1 MIQPISSSEFLAIDY
16 PPKVVVDVPVKLY
29 PSSIHKVMFTQSSIN
44 DPIITTEGGFQ
55 IAQITVQPYSTQYNA
70 QQLLDGF
77 EIGPN
82 KFLEFKVEAKGT
94 NLKYQWKQ
102 NGVVIPNGT
111 SSILRI
117 VTLNNYSSTMN
128 SVNYITVEVSNSRST
143 VVSGQI
149 SLGTTNDQFGPT
161 LVGSLIQSPAS
172 FIANMGDTISVGNS
186 GTFTTEYTP
195 NATYTKEIG
204 FSYGSTSS
212 YYPNVT
218 TETKSFTVPALVSS
232 GNNVDASV
240 YASMFVGSS
249 SWDYGNTYNWTFNIN
264 KYPVT
269 NTFNTVKNAG
279 IALLD
284 SIFATNPVTSNLT
297 TSTKLWIYSSIS
309 SLPDN
314 PVATFNTNF
323 WAYSRR
329 DVLNFSGVSFV
340 PPGDVARNGDQV
352 NGTLITPQHII
363 TATHFKPN
371 EGSTIHF
378 YRHNDGV
385 GVPAVVSTQRNLAG
399 TDFTICKLLNPVTDP
414 NIKIYPIVSDYSHH
428 WYKDPHLPIFTFSGK
443 DLSDDKSKDY
453 ALGIFR
459 TQTNNSLTNE
469 IDFTCQLQS
478 LNYFKSSYPNYSVG
492 STGKVGD
499 SANPLFVYT
508 PAGLSL
514 ITTLYSAVGGPAI
527 YGSTVSAYIDTSL
540 ALSSFN
546 PNGYTVTR
554 TSLGLP
560 RIT

>member
-29 PSSIHKVMFTQSSIN
+29 PSSIQKVLFTQSSIN
-44 DPIITTEGGFQ
+44 DPIITTPGGFQ

-82 KFLEFKVEAKGT
+82 KFLEFKVEATGT

-143 VVSGQI
+143 TVSGQI

-172 FIANMGDTISVGNS
+172 FIANVGDTISVGNS

-195 NATYTKEIG
+195 NAVYTKDISFG
-204 FSYGSTSS
+204 YGSTSA

-218 TETKSFTVPALVSS
+218 TETKSFTVPTLTTLY
-232 GNNVDASV
+232 GNLNTVV
-240 YASMFVGSS
+240 NASMDVYSS

-269 NTFNTVKNAG
+269 NTFNVVKNAAL
-279 IALLD
+279 ALLD
-284 SIFATNPVTSNLT
+284 SILATNPVTSNLT

-309 SLPDN
+309 SLPAN

-329 DVLNFSGVSFV
+329 DVLNFSGVSFI
-340 PPGDVARNGDQV
+340 PPGDPRGDQV

-363 TATHFKPN
+363 TATHFMPN

-385 GVPAVVSTQRNLAG
+385 GVPAVVSTQRNLTG
-399 TDFTICKLLNPVTDP
+399 TDFTICKLLNPITDP
-414 NIKIYPIVSDYSHH
+414 NIKIYPIVSDYAH
-428 WYKDPHLPIFTFSGK
+428 WWYQEPNLPIFTFAGK
-443 DLSDDKSKDY
+443 GLTDDPSKDY
-453 ALGIFR
+453 AFGIYR
-459 TQTNNSLTNE
+459 SSSTNSLSAGEANFSSSPST
-469 IDFTCQLQS
+469 
-478 LNYFKSSYPNYSVG
+478 LNYFKSSYPNYFVG
-492 STGKVGD
+492 RTAQVGD

-514 ITTLYSAVGGPAI
+514 IATMYSSGGGPAI
-527 YGSTVSAYIDTSL
+527 YGSTVSTYIDTSL